1 MNTEKFSQYAQ
12 ANGELIAQLHK
23 DLESLRRDAKGAI
36 DVDFD
41 ELAKDESS
49 INLTMDELLEE
60 LGINPAIDTLDA
72 IINTGDM
79 NVRWIIPEIIR
90 KAIRVGLR
98 SAPIWPSITA
108 MEMDTTQKKVTMP
121 YLNMSDA
128 APRKVNEGET
138 ITMGNVSYGDKTVE
152 VFKIG
157 RGIKIPY
164 EVIQFVSIDVISLFL
179 QDFGIKLGHAL
190 DTLAINVLLN
200 GDQADGSAA
209 APVIGVA
216 TANTKVYRDFLRPW
230 VRGSRMGRLFNTI
243 IGGELAALDTLDLTE
258 FKTRQASGP
267 TFATLN
273 MKTPVPNEADYY
285 VHGNVPAN
293 QEILLDKRFGLIK
306 MNVIPL
312 LIESE
317 KIISN
322 QTFETYATLT
332 TGFSKMFKDS
342 ALILDKSVAFSSN
355 GFPSY
360 MDVDA
365 QLNVPIQ

>member
-1 MNTEKFSQYAQ
+1 MNTEKFTAYAEE
-12 ANGELIAQLHK
+12 NGQLIQQLHK
-23 DLESLRRDAKGAI
+23 DLESLRRDAKGGI
-36 DVDFD
+36 DIDFD
-41 ELAKDESS
+41 ELAKDEGS

-60 LGINPAIDTLDA
+60 LGINPSIDTLDA
-72 IINTGDM
+72 IITTGDM

-98 SAPIWPSITA
+98 TAPIWPSITA

-128 APRKVNEGET
+128 APRKVNEAET

-190 DTLAINVLLN
+190 DTLAIDVILN

-209 APVIGVA
+209 APVIGVG

-243 IGGELAALDTLDLTE
+243 IGGETAALDTLDLPE
-258 FKTRQASGP
+258 FKTRTSG
-267 TFATLN
+267 TTQATLN
-273 MKTPVPNEADYY
+273 MKTPVPDSADYY

-306 MNVIPL
+306 MNVVPL

-342 ALILDKSVAFSSN
+342 ALILDKSVAFTA
-355 GFPSY
+355 FPSY